1 MKKAW
6 PHTKKNTNVQLLEP
20 GFKMRA
26 NSANSMIMVILTMI
40 VTKAAVKH
48 WLCAKHHARYFTY
61 ITCVPFN
68 PFYRWEIWGSEKSVT
83 YGHVTNKQGN
93 QDSNAKPKV
102 QHQWFFHW
110 RCTSDSPSEIFK
122 NTYAW
127 GLTSRTF
134 WLSKSGWSL
143 GNNI

>member
-48 WLCAKHHARYFTY
+48 
-61 ITCVPFN
+61 
-68 PFYRWEIWGSEKSVT
+68 
-83 YGHVTNKQGN
+83 
-93 QDSNAKPKV
+93 
-102 QHQWFFHW
+102 
-110 RCTSDSPSEIFK
+110 
-122 NTYAW
+122 
-127 GLTSRTF
+127 
-134 WLSKSGWSL
+134 
-143 GNNI
+143 